1 MEIIMKRFNI
11 YNFTSNDDFRPA
23 MNGVF
28 HDGGYKV
35 ASDAV
40 VLVAVRSDYPEEL
53 EHHTIGKDGKDII
66 GKYPRWRDAIPSR
79 PDYKSYRIDTSRF
92 EEFLKERRAAWK
104 ASYGKGTKWG
114 QYQWNVQVGPACFR
128 AHKFETFL
136 SGMKEIGATEIF
148 VMDKRRTAYAKTDKG
163 WVLIFPVLHEEIDND
178 PDTIKL
184 A

>member
-1 MEIIMKRFNI
+1 MQRFNI
-11 YNFTSNDDFRPA
+11 YNFVGDYRPVLS
-23 MNGVF
+23 GVF

-35 ASDAV
+35 ASDAI
-40 VLVAVRSDYPEEL
+40 VLAAIKSEYPEVL
-53 EHHTIGKDGKDII
+53 EHHIVKKDGTEIMD
-66 GKYPRWRDAIPSR
+66 KYPLWRQVLPSG
-79 PDYKSYRIDTSRF
+79 PDYKPYRIDTAQF

-104 ASYGKGTKWG
+104 ASVGKGTKWG

-136 SGMKEIGATEIF
+136 AGMKEIGATEIF

-163 WVLIFPVLHEEIDND
+163 WVLIFPVLHEDMEND
-178 PDTIKL
+178 PDTVKL